1 MLQEAKEVC
10 PTITRRMAAVG
21 ALLVDVREPG
31 EVRALAFDAPVIVNM
46 PLSELEGR
54 WSELPRDREL
64 VMVCQSG
71 ARSLKAAH
79 FLQFQGYTQ
88 VSNMGGGILKW
99 MQKGLPVIGQRIDA
113 GIGDHGD
120 HGGPS
125 LGSAATSGS
134 HCC

>member
-10 PTITRRMAAVG
+10 PTTTRRMAAEG
-21 ALLVDVREPG
+21 ALVVDVREPG
-31 EVRALAFDAPVIVNM
+31 EVRALAFGVPAIVNI
-46 PLSELEGR
+46 PLSELERR

-71 ARSLKAAH
+71 ARSLKAAY
-79 FLQFQGYTQ
+79 FLQFHGYTQ

-113 GIGDHGD
+113 GIGYP
-120 HGGPS
+120 GGSPM
-125 LGSAATSGS
+125 GTAATPTNG
-134 HCC
+134 CC

>member
-1 MLQEAKEVC
+1 MRQETKEGC
-10 PTITRRMAAVG
+10 PTITRRMAAEG

-31 EVRALAFDAPVIVNM
+31 EGQALALDMPAIVNM
-46 PLSELEGR
+46 SLSALESR

-71 ARSLKAAH
+71 ERSLKAAY
-79 FLQFQGYTQ
+79 FLQFHGYTQ

-113 GIGDHGD
+113 GIGER
-120 HGGPS
+120 GGPP

>member
-10 PTITRRMAAVG
+10 PTIAHRMAAEG

-31 EVRALAFDAPVIVNM
+31 EVRALAFDVPDSVNIA
-46 PLSELEGR
+46 LSELEDR
-54 WSELPRDREL
+54 WSELPMDREL

-71 ARSLKAAH
+71 ERSLKAAY

-88 VSNMGGGILKW
+88 VSNLGGGILKW

-113 GIGDHGD
+113 GTGDR
-120 HGGPS
+120 GGPS
-125 LGSAATSGS
+125 MGSAASSGS

>member
-1 MLQEAKEVC
+1 MLQEAKVVC
-10 PTITRRMAAVG
+10 PTITRRMAGNG

-31 EVRALAFDAPVIVNM
+31 EVRALAFDVPVFVNM
-46 PLSELEGR
+46 PLSELENR
-54 WSELPRDREL
+54 WIELPRDREL

-71 ARSLKAAH
+71 ERSLKAAY
-79 FLQFQGYTQ
+79 FLQFHGYTQ

-113 GIGDHGD
+113 GIGDRS
-120 HGGPS
+120 GPP